1 MGTGDRSHGRNGKLG
16 GKERRTKAEVEEVVG
31 LKLKLERDY
40 RLIGRKQQTGGLSW
54 RTEGGGRDGQ
64 KLRLGIRLEGREL
77 AVHLSVPPFRSH
89 TSQLLPSVSLFL

>member
-40 RLIGRKQQTGGLSW
+40 RLIGRKQQTGGLELED
-54 RTEGGGRDGQ
+54 RGGRKGWSEAQTRDQ
-64 KLRLGIRLEGREL
+64 
-77 AVHLSVPPFRSH
+77 A
-89 TSQLLPSVSLFL
+89 